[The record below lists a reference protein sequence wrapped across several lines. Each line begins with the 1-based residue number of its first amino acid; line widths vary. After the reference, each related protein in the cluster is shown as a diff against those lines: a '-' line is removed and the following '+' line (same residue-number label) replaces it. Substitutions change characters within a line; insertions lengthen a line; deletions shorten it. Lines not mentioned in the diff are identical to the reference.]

1 MYSLPLLPK
10 SLRTPHKAVAKSF
23 LYSAWK
29 TLFSPLLASLYH
41 CTLIWKVLYFFIV
54 HWFLVVRMI
63 YCNWLEGSY
72 MKKSQMSIERC
83 ATVSTIEKILGW
95 KWKIEIL
102 YYIGFQNIQR
112 FGELRR
118 HIGDI
123 TESSLT
129 KQLRE
134 LEADGFISRFDYK
147 EVPPRVE
154 YSLTELGKSFMPVLE
169 FMKQWG
175 ENNLN

>member
-1 MYSLPLLPK
+1 
-10 SLRTPHKAVAKSF
+10 
-23 LYSAWK
+23 
-29 TLFSPLLASLYH
+29 
-41 CTLIWKVLYFFIV
+41 
-54 HWFLVVRMI
+54 
-63 YCNWLEGSY
+63 
-72 MKKSQMSIERC
+72 MKKTEQAIQKCVTIS
-83 ATVSTIEKILGW
+83 TVQKILGG

-102 YYIGFQNIQR
+102 YYIGRQNVHR

-134 LEADGFISRFDYK
+134 LEADGFINRHDFK

-154 YSLTELGKSFMPVLE
+154 YTLTELGKSFMSVLDVI
-169 FMKQWG
+169 KNWG
-175 ENNLN
+175 DMNLKKNE

>member
-1 MYSLPLLPK
+1 
-10 SLRTPHKAVAKSF
+10 
-23 LYSAWK
+23 
-29 TLFSPLLASLYH
+29 
-41 CTLIWKVLYFFIV
+41 
-54 HWFLVVRMI
+54 
-63 YCNWLEGSY
+63 
-72 MKKSQMSIERC
+72 MKKTEQAIQRC
-83 ATVSTIEKILGW
+83 VTISTVQKILGG

-102 YYIGFQNIQR
+102 YYIGRQNVHR

-134 LEADGFISRFDYK
+134 LEADGFINRHDFK

-154 YSLTELGKSFMPVLE
+154 YTLTELVKSFMSVLDVI
-169 FMKQWG
+169 KNWG
-175 ENNLN
+175 DMNLKKNE